1 MKQSVFITIVIVVSI
16 AVGFVIWSQLP
27 EYLQKGGFLVAFLI
41 ALSVML
47 FAFIMERLITI
58 NKARGRASIQS
69 FFKDLVTF
77 IQQDDYDKAIAAC
90 DKQRGS
96 AANIL
101 RAGIERF
108 QQVKVT
114 ERSPEKR
121 INEVQRAIEEANAL
135 EVPLLERNLIALS
148 TIASIA
154 VLVGLLGTTIG
165 MIRAFAATS
174 HRVGGVIDAAE
185 LARGISEALVN
196 TAGGLINAI
205 IGIVAYNYFV
215 NRVDAFNYTVDEAS
229 YEVLQ
234 LVKAKEAEATE
245 KVAVK

>member
-1 MKQSVFITIVIVVSI
+1 MKQSVFITLVLIVSL
-16 AVGFVIWSQLP
+16 ALGFFIWLQLP
-27 EYLQKGGFLVAFLI
+27 EYLQKGGPLVALLI

-47 FAFIMERLITI
+47 FAFIVERSITI
-58 NKARGRASIQS
+58 KKARGRSSIQS

-77 IQQDDYDKAIAAC
+77 IQQEEYEKAIAAC

-101 RAGIERF
+101 RAGIERY
-108 QQVKVT
+108 QQGKVA
-114 ERSPEKR
+114 ERNSEKR

-165 MIRAFAATS
+165 MIRAFSATS
-174 HRVGGVIDAAE
+174 QRVGGVIDASQ
-185 LARGISEALVN
+185 LALGISEALVN
-196 TAGGLINAI
+196 TAGGLFNAI

-229 YEVLQ
+229 YEVMQ
-234 LVKAKEAEATE
+234 LVKAKEAESFE
-245 KVAVK
+245 KVGV

>member
-1 MKQSVFITIVIVVSI
+1 MKQSVFITLVLIVSL
-16 AVGFVIWSQLP
+16 ALGFLIWLQLP
-27 EYLQKGGFLVAFLI
+27 EYLQKGGPLVALLI

-47 FAFIMERLITI
+47 FAFIVERSITI
-58 NKARGRASIQS
+58 KKARGRSSIQS

-77 IQQDDYDKAIAAC
+77 IQQEEYEKAIAAC

-101 RAGIERF
+101 RAGIERY
-108 QQVKVT
+108 QQVKVA
-114 ERSPEKR
+114 ERNSEKR

-165 MIRAFAATS
+165 MIRAFSATS
-174 HRVGGVIDAAE
+174 QRVGGVIDASQ
-185 LARGISEALVN
+185 LALGISEALVN
-196 TAGGLINAI
+196 TAGGLFNAI

-229 YEVLQ
+229 YEVMQ
-234 LVKAKEAEATE
+234 LVKAKEAESFE
-245 KVAVK
+245 KVGV